1 MLKLKKMKSTKKQ
14 IEDAILQMEEKYFD
28 LVWFARRSEDA
39 LLILTEEGVVPHKEA
54 HAAVHRIASLYP
66 EDVQELMQD
75 EDNWQHGF
83 NSGMLAGMR
92 YILTVFHD
100 GQETAADEFPFLDT

>member
-1 MLKLKKMKSTKKQ
+1 MKKSTKKE
-14 IEDAILQMEEKYFD
+14 IGELVSQMEEKYFD

-39 LLILTEEGVVPHKEA
+39 LLVLTEEGVEPHKEA
-54 HAAVHRIASLYP
+54 HAAVRKIVSLYP
-66 EDVQELMQD
+66 ADIQELMQD

-92 YILTVFHD
+92 YVLTLMTD
-100 GQETAADEFPFLDT
+100 GEEVAAEEFPFLDT